1 MARKV
6 GVGHDQVVDAAAAI
20 ADRDGLA
27 AVSLAAVAESVGV
40 RSPSLYSHVDGLDGL
55 RRDLMVRA
63 SRLLAEQFAVAVHNH
78 DDDPH
83 AALRAIAHAYRSFAI
98 EHPGLYAALL
108 PAPRA
113 EDDSEAAAAAFEAV
127 RVIASLLDQLGIGA
141 DRHIHLIRV
150 LRAMLHGFAD
160 LELRGG
166 FGLTES
172 VDESFD
178 AAVDVMLG
186 AVEGL
191 ERDPSRRDSRR

>member
-6 GVGHDQVVDAAAAI
+6 GVSHDQVVDAAAAI

-27 AVSLAAVAESVGV
+27 AVTLAAVAEAVGV

-55 RRDLMVRA
+55 RRDLFVRA
-63 SRLLAEQFAVAVHNH
+63 SRLLAEQFAEAVREN

-83 AALRAIAHAYRSFAI
+83 AALRAIAYAYRDFARAR
-98 EHPGLYAALL
+98 PGLYAALL
-108 PAPRA
+108 PAPRV
-113 EDDSEAAAAAFEAV
+113 EDDPEAAAAAFEAV
-127 RVIASLLDQLGIGA
+127 RVIASVLDQLGTGA
-141 DRHIHLIRV
+141 DRHIHLIRA

-166 FGLTES
+166 FGLTEP

-178 AAVDVMLG
+178 AAVDLVLA
-186 AVEGL
+186 AVEH
-191 ERDPSRRDSRR
+191 